1 MKLQECRPG
10 RRLDPTA
17 RAPQQWPAPPSARP
31 LPPPPITA
39 EGLRRRRPCLNQRS
53 RQRPQGPRA
62 RRGGGADG
70 SAPSSRRSLGSTRA
84 PPDGSAPCAGCV
96 GRGCWRRS
104 CWHRSCHRQSAASF
118 AEGGAGLRARPRR
131 YHMRHR
137 ARPQIRTRVPAC
149 ARAPAAAEPP
159 GWMHLPHDLPACRA
173 GTSRSP
179 RRLADGWFGGMPAS
193 KRRKPRGPAPC
204 PCGCGD
210 LQRRDPRAS
219 DSVRSPWR
227 RFAERLAN
235 PNFDKLL

>member
-1 MKLQECRPG
+1 
-10 RRLDPTA
+10 
-17 RAPQQWPAPPSARP
+17 
-31 LPPPPITA
+31 
-39 EGLRRRRPCLNQRS
+39 
-53 RQRPQGPRA
+53 
-62 RRGGGADG
+62 
-70 SAPSSRRSLGSTRA
+70 
-84 PPDGSAPCAGCV
+84 
-96 GRGCWRRS
+96 
-104 CWHRSCHRQSAASF
+104 
-118 AEGGAGLRARPRR
+118 
-131 YHMRHR
+131 MRHR

-235 PNFDKLL
+235 PNFDKLLCYFLIETETSVRCRPVVTVRCDVMHALYSATYTSWLEPHYPTGPSRLPSRRRLRTALRVALVRGPARAVRSSQHRRGRPRTSGAGL